1 MCFFFSPQNSFS
13 LIILWLCVFFFGG
26 GFFVCVCIVH
36 VFCFFF
42 FFFCFLLV
50 CFYNMLWFVMLCLL
64 ACLLL
69 TCSIISDYEV
79 MFFFSHSQPFFPPL
93 QNPLWRLII
102 SDLFYRETKVWVNRG
117 DLSTSSVWW
126 ASSEGSVLSCALTPT
141 FFFCW

>member
-1 MCFFFSPQNSFS
+1 MCFVFPPQNSFS
-13 LIILWLCVFFFGG
+13 LIILWLCVFFWWWVFC
-26 GFFVCVCIVH
+26 VCVHCACVL
-36 VFCFFF
+36 FFF

-126 ASSEGSVLSCALTPT
+126 ASSEGSVLSWALTPT